1 MENPKTNPTD
11 NTEKDPDDW
20 VSGDE
25 PMTGA
30 QASYLKTLSEQAH
43 EPDAFSDKLTKAQ
56 ASKEIDRLKAKLEY
70 TR

>member
-1 MENPKTNPTD
+1 MANLPS

-43 EPDAFSDKLTKAQ
+43 EPDAFDENLSKAE
-56 ASKEIDRLKAKLEY
+56 ASKNIDRLREKIGLQHDGKK
-70 TR
+70 